1 VRVPNKKAAKIPE
14 RESPDTKIGDPTRK
28 IERLLKSADCQ
39 GGGADWINLIASD
52 RTPCVEIAFGL

>member
-28 IERLLKSADCQ
+28 IERLLKSADC
-39 GGGADWINLIASD
+39 
-52 RTPCVEIAFGL
+52 